1 MQAQIVNKIFEIFR
15 KHNTNPKTELI
26 YKNDFTLLV
35 AVILSAQATD
45 ISVNLATK
53 SLFKIYD
60 TPEKIL
66 ELGEERLKKYI
77 KSIGLFN
84 SKAKNII
91 ALCKILINDYQA
103 SVPNNFKDLIKLPGV
118 GRKTANVVLNCLFGM
133 PTMAVDT
140 HVFRVSKRI
149 GFAKGGAPE
158 IVEKELL
165 QIIDEKWLIHAHH
178 WLILHGRYIC
188 KARKPDC
195 NICPIKEY
203 CEYYINKLTV
213 NEIYIRGSTSK
224 RARGL

>member
-1 MQAQIVNKIFEIFR
+1 MQVQIVNKIFEILS
-15 KHNTNPKTELI
+15 KNNPNPKTELI
-26 YKNDFTLLV
+26 YKNNFTLLV

-66 ELGEERLKKYI
+66 ELGEEGLKKYI

-84 SKAKNII
+84 IKGKNII
-91 ALCKILINDYQA
+91 ALCKILINEYDNT
-103 SVPNNFKDLIKLPGV
+103 VPNSFKELVKLPGV

-140 HVFRVSKRI
+140 HVFRVAKRI
-149 GFAKGGAPE
+149 GLAQGSTPE
-158 IVEKELL
+158 VVEKELL
-165 QIIDEKWLIHAHH
+165 QILNKKWLMHAHH

-195 NICPIKEY
+195 DICPVKKY
-203 CEYYINKLTV
+203 CEYYLN
-213 NEIYIRGSTSK
+213 
-224 RARGL
+224 A

>member
-1 MQAQIVNKIFEIFR
+1 MQAQIVNKIFEILS
-15 KHNTNPKTELI
+15 KNNPNPKTELI

-53 SLFKIYD
+53 SLFEIYD
-60 TPEKIL
+60 TPKKIL
-66 ELGEERLKKYI
+66 ELSEEELKKYI

-91 ALCKILINDYQA
+91 ALCKILIDEYDG
-103 SVPNNFKDLIKLPGV
+103 SVPNSFKELVKLPGV
-118 GRKTANVVLNCLFGM
+118 GRKTANVVLNCLFSM

-140 HVFRVSKRI
+140 HVFRVAKRI
-149 GFAKGGAPE
+149 RLAKGGTPE
-158 IVEKELL
+158 VVEKELL
-165 QIIDEKWLIHAHH
+165 RIIDEKWLTHAHH

-195 NICPIKEY
+195 DICPIKKY
-203 CEYYINKLTV
+203 CEYYLQEFCT
-213 NEIYIRGSTSK
+213 
-224 RARGL
+224 